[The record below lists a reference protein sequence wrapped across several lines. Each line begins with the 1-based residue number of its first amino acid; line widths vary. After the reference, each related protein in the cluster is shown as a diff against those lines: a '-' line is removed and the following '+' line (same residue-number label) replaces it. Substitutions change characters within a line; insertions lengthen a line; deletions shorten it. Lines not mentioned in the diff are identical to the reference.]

1 MATGPVGDDP
11 ATRRDRPPELGE
23 DVPNEIRVERTGAA
37 VASSPGAIAN
47 TGYLV
52 IGAHRAPARS
62 VYFQQVRQIAPDVLT
77 GREKELAELAAF
89 CAGPALYTWWKAPA
103 WAGKSALMSWSV
115 LHPPEGVRVVSFFVT
130 ALYAGQSDRRAF
142 LDVLVEQLAEI
153 VSQPLPE
160 TLTEANRQAWF
171 LQLLDE
177 AAAVC
182 GNRGERLVI
191 VVDGLDE
198 DQGADSHS
206 IAAVLPAKPP
216 DGVRIIVSGRPAPPV
231 PDDVSTRH
239 PLRDGRILRTLDPSR
254 AALAVRETASRELR
268 TLLRGGGIG
277 LDAVAFTIAAGGGLT
292 PTELAELAGAEP
304 WEIADLL
311 AGPAGRTF
319 GVRGQGMVLAHE
331 ELHATAL
338 RSLSRATIASRLDR
352 LHAWHDVYRGL
363 GWPAET
369 PDYLLRSYFP
379 MLSSRGDLPRMA
391 ACASDMARLDR
402 VLELSGGDAAGITE
416 ITTVR
421 NLLALHPDPDLGI
434 ALALAITRA
443 RLNDRSHNV
452 PPGLPV
458 AWALLGYV
466 NRAVA
471 LARFLPGPDAF
482 HGPNVF
488 TTSLKAAMLAS
499 PRPRSGRSDATGAE
513 LEAVA
518 LAVAETGDIGRAAEI
533 VGTLPPDDQ
542 ERLLA
547 SVVERAARAG
557 ELDTAEAIGMA
568 IPDWYY
574 RDIALTA
581 VAVAAAES
589 GDPARAQGVA
599 DACEAGFAR
608 ERVLAAAV
616 AALAKTGRIT
626 PAEALA
632 RTLTRPGE
640 RAEALAAVLE
650 ATADPH
656 RGVTLA
662 REIEGLIGEVTGPG
676 GQRTS
681 VAVALAR
688 TGRFGRAAQV
698 VRDTADQRER
708 MASAQTVA
716 KAFAEAGEAR
726 LAEVLARTITDRFA
740 LEDALTAVVAATAV
754 SGDTAGARALA
765 REIGN
770 EPKHEER
777 ALKTAALALAA
788 AGDTWRAESFA
799 HAAVAVA
806 ENLVASD
813 DAEAVSRKLFGPPLH
828 DALASA
834 SVAIAKAGN
843 ADRAERLLRHIPDAG
858 LRERVLSDVARAV
871 GGTGDLDRA
880 TALATDV
887 LDPHLRAQVTA
898 DLAASAA
905 RAGQHGRGEYLARA
919 AEAQYRAI
927 APSYEHERLLP
938 GVAETIARAGSTDRA
953 EVLARHVAHPVARI
967 EALLAVAG
975 VITDDAARARTLIDD
990 AENLAR
996 TIGNRYLRADA
1007 LASVA
1012 AASGPDRGRSP
1023 LQDAERAARS
1033 ITDRSAAQDAWAAV
1047 VVAAAELGDLVS
1059 AATLAESITSPN
1071 PRARALTALAVKV
1084 AYDDPG
1090 RAASI
1095 AEGIDIAKAR
1105 AQALA
1110 AVATAARS
1118 RAPGQADV
1126 ILQRAEDVAREL
1138 VASTQPGT
1146 VGALGGAEALVAVT
1160 EAVAG
1165 AGDLDRAEDLARSI
1179 TTTAERERALAA
1191 VAGAAAR
1198 TGALDRAEVL
1208 VRTLDRNGARPLGL
1222 TALAEGARAAG
1233 LLIPPSVRALL
1244 AEALA
1249 RDDYWP
1255 LLRAT
1260 ALASPAAITENL
1272 ERLSLGGI

>member
-1 MATGPVGDDP
+1 MASG
-11 ATRRDRPPELGE
+11 
-23 DVPNEIRVERTGAA
+23 
-37 VASSPGAIAN
+37 PGAIAN

-52 IGAHRAPARS
+52 IGAHRSPARS
-62 VYFQQVRQIAPDVLT
+62 VYLQQVRQIAPDVLT
-77 GREKELAELAAF
+77 GRETELAELTAF
-89 CAGPALYTWWKAPA
+89 CAGPSSYAWWKAPA
-103 WAGKSALMSWSV
+103 WAGKSALMSWFV
-115 LHPPEGVRVVSFFVT
+115 LHPPEGVRAVSFFVT

-153 VSQPLPE
+153 VRQPLPE

-171 LQLLDE
+171 LQFLDE

-182 GNRGERLVI
+182 RNRGERLVI

-206 IAAVLPAKPP
+206 IAAVLPANPP

-231 PDDVSTRH
+231 PDDVPTRH

-254 AALAVRETASRELR
+254 AALAVRDVASRELR

-277 LDAVAFTIAAGGGLT
+277 LDAVAFTVAAGGGLT
-292 PTELAELAGAEP
+292 HTDLAELTGTEP
-304 WEIADLL
+304 WEIEDLL

-319 GVRGQGMVLAHE
+319 SARGQGVVLAHE

-338 RSLSRATIASRLDR
+338 RSLSRATISGRLDR
-352 LHAWHDVYRGL
+352 LHAWHDAYRGL

-369 PDYLLRSYFP
+369 PDYLLRGYFP
-379 MLSSRGDLPRMA
+379 MLSSQGDLPRMA

-402 VLELSGGDAAGITE
+402 VLELTGGDAAGITE

-443 RLNDRSHNV
+443 RLNDRSRNV

-458 AWALLGYV
+458 AWALLGCV

-471 LARFLPGPDAF
+471 LARFLPGPGMF
-482 HGPNVF
+482 HGPGVF
-488 TTSLKAAMLAS
+488 TTSLKAAMLDS
-499 PRPRSGRSDATGAE
+499 PRPGGGRSDAAGAE

-518 LAVAETGDIGRAAEI
+518 LAVAETGDAARAAEI
-533 VGTLPPDDQ
+533 AGAVPPDDQ

-547 SVVERAARAG
+547 AVVERAARVG
-557 ELDTAEAIGMA
+557 ELDTAEAIGRT

-574 RDIALTA
+574 RHIALTA

-589 GDPARAQGVA
+589 GDPTRAEGVA
-599 DACEAGFAR
+599 DAFEADFAR
-608 ERVLAAAV
+608 ERMLAAAA
-616 AALAKTGRIT
+616 AALARTGRIA

-650 ATADPH
+650 AATDP
-656 RGVTLA
+656 RQALTLA
-662 REIEGLIGEVTGPG
+662 RETEGLIGEVTEPG

-698 VRDTADQRER
+698 VRDTTDQRER
-708 MASAQTVA
+708 TAAARTVA
-716 KAFAEAGEAR
+716 TVLAEAGEAR
-726 LAEVLARTITDRFA
+726 LAEDLARTITDRFA
-740 LEDALTAVVAATAV
+740 LEDALTTVVAATAV

-765 REIGN
+765 REIGS

-777 ALKTAALALAA
+777 ALKAAALALAA
-788 AGDTWRAESFA
+788 AGDPWRAESFA
-799 HAAVAVA
+799 HAAVEVA

-813 DAEAVSRKLFGPPLH
+813 DAEAVSRELFGPPLQ
-828 DALASA
+828 DALASVA
-834 SVAIAKAGN
+834 VAIAKAGN
-843 ADRAERLLRHIPDAG
+843 ADRAERLLRHIPEPG

-880 TALATDV
+880 TALATHV
-887 LDPHLRAQVTA
+887 SDPHLRAQVTA

-905 RAGQHGRGEYLARA
+905 RFGQHGRGEYLARA

-938 GVAETIARAGSTDRA
+938 GVVETVARAGSEDRA
-953 EVLARHVAHPVARI
+953 EAIARHVAHPIARI

-975 VITDDAARARTLIDD
+975 AITDDDARARTLIDD
-990 AENLAR
+990 AENLAQ

-1033 ITDRSAAQDAWAAV
+1033 IADRSTAQDALTSV
-1047 VVAAAELGDLVS
+1047 VVAAAELGDLAV
-1059 AATLAESITSPN
+1059 ATTLAELITSPN

-1084 AYDDPG
+1084 ANDDPG
-1090 RAASI
+1090 RAAAF
-1095 AEGIDIAKAR
+1095 AEGIGIARAR

-1118 RAPGQADV
+1118 HAPGQANA

-1138 VASTQPGT
+1138 VASTQPET
-1146 VGALGGAEALVAVT
+1146 VGALGGAKALA
-1160 EAVAG
+1160 AVAEAAAS

-1179 TTTAERERALAA
+1179 DTTAERERALAA

-1198 TGALDRAEVL
+1198 TGALDRAEAL
-1208 VRTLDRNGARPLGL
+1208 VRSLDRNGARPVGL
-1222 TALAEGARAAG
+1222 TALAEGSRAAG
-1233 LLIPPSVRALL
+1233 LPIPPSVRALL

-1249 RDDYWP
+1249 RDGYWP
-1255 LLRAT
+1255 LLHAI

-1272 ERLSLGGI
+1272 ERLSLGSV